1 MEKNKRSL
9 YLSLKKRIKSHNS
22 FLALA
27 GLFLLS
33 LFLRSLFLGAKC
45 FWADEMWL
53 LALAEHD
60 LLYIRDYIAVTE
72 INPPLFYW
80 MMKGWIHLVGT
91 NESAVRVIPM
101 IFGSL
106 TPILFYWFLSSF
118 TTRKRAFCA
127 SLLLAISPFHIL
139 FSQLA
144 KVYTV
149 MGFVLILSFY
159 LFAKT
164 FKDPKNLFL
173 WILLALINSALLYL
187 HNFGW
192 IIIVIEGITFLFFHR
207 KAWVQWILSNAITIA
222 IFIPWLPYFWGQY
235 LQAVTINKGGLNS
248 QLFRVGYTFFTF
260 VLGESINPF
269 TYIISIPAI
278 LLFLI
283 LFSLG
288 LFTIVKERSFPT
300 ALILTGIA
308 VPLGINCI
316 TPFSWPQNFIPFLP
330 LFLYTIAAG
339 VNSLKKRARKIAII
353 LIIFFTSASLYFWYQ
368 GNTSQLHDIAKNLPY
383 RQIATTIQTDPSA
396 DIIITTDPKG
406 FVGRKRKFSGFEW
419 YYLGPLPVISFH
431 DFSDRQIE
439 ETLHNVIS
447 LHKRIWILLQFNDNL
462 SNNAYLLTCAK
473 NFMRCIEEHKFLYN
487 ERIIQGRILQNL
499 PRYYYFFELY
509 LFERRDSQ

>member
-9 YLSLKKRIKSHNS
+9 YLSLKKRLKPANS

-60 LLYIRDYIAVTE
+60 LLYIRDYIAITE

-80 MMKGWIHLVGT
+80 MMKGWIRLVGT
-91 NESAVRVIPM
+91 NEAAVRVIPM

-106 TPILFYWFLSSF
+106 TVLLFYWFLSSF

-164 FKDPKNLFL
+164 FKEPKNLFL
-173 WILLALINSALLYL
+173 WILLALTNSALLYL

-192 IIIVIEGITFLFFHR
+192 IVIAIEGITFLFFHR

-248 QLFRVGYTFFTF
+248 QITRVGYTFFTF

-288 LFTIVKERSFPT
+288 LFTIAKERSFPT
-300 ALILTGIA
+300 AFILTGIA
-308 VPLGINCI
+308 VPLGINFI

-339 VNSLKKRARKIAII
+339 VDSLKRRARKTAII
-353 LIIFFTSASLYFWYQ
+353 LIIFFTSVSLYFWYQ
-368 GNTSQLHDIAKNLPY
+368 GNPSQLHDIAKNLPY
-383 RQIATTIQTDPSA
+383 QQITAQIASDPSA
-396 DIIITTDPKG
+396 EIIITTEQREFIGAEKI
-406 FVGRKRKFSGFEW
+406 FSSFDW
-419 YYLGPLPVISFH
+419 YYHGSLPVISWYTIPQKKALSEIQKVF
-431 DFSDRQIE
+431 R
-439 ETLHNVIS
+439 TK
-447 LHKRIWILLQFNDNL
+447 KRVWLLLQYNAGIETNDFIKE
-462 SNNAYLLTCAK
+462 YLTKHTTCIK
-473 NFMRCIEEHKFLYN
+473 RYFFLHN
-487 ERIIQGRILQNL
+487 ERIIQGRILKNL

-509 LFERRDSQ
+509 LFERKSDL